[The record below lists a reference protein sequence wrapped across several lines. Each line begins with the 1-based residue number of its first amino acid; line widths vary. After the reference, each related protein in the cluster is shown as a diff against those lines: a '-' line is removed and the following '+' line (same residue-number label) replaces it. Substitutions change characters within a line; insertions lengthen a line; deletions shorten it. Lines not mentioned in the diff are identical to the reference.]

1 MSSDAATTPPT
12 SAAPRPSL
20 VDWLG
25 RDPTVTML
33 TGLLLIAVIVF
44 SSLAPAR
51 FLSGDSLRSIAFQ
64 MPELGILALAMMIP
78 LMSGGLNLAIIAT
91 ANLSALVM
99 AAIMTKMLGPES
111 PAHLTA
117 AVIALAFA
125 SGLVTSLIVG
135 LITGLIVAFLG
146 VHPILV
152 TLGTM
157 TAVKGI
163 AVFATSGGVIGG
175 FPPAILFLG
184 NGTLLGIPVAMIIF
198 IICAI
203 IVAIIMNHAPFG
215 VSVRMIGSNERATR
229 YSGVPT
235 EWMLVG
241 VYVVSS
247 VLCWVAATVMMARFN
262 SARAGYAESYLLIT
276 ILAAVLGGVD
286 PNGGFG
292 KVLGLV
298 LSLVLLQVIS
308 TGFNLLGLSPHLTQ
322 AIWGATMILA
332 IALALVRD
340 RWMAHLW
347 LKRT

>member
-1 MSSDAATTPPT
+1 MSSDAATTPPA
-12 SAAPRPSL
+12 SAAPRASL
-20 VDWLG
+20 IDLLG

-33 TGLLLIAVIVF
+33 TGLILIAAIVF
-44 SSLAPAR
+44 TSLAPAR

-111 PAHLTA
+111 PAHITA
-117 AVIALAFA
+117 GVIALALT

-184 NGTLLGIPVAMIIF
+184 NGTLFGVPVAMIIF

-247 VLCWVAATVMMARFN
+247 ILCWVAATVMMARFN

-298 LSLVLLQVIS
+298 LSLVLLQMIS

>member
-1 MSSDAATTPPT
+1 MSSEAATTPPA

-20 VDWLG
+20 ADLLG

-111 PAHLTA
+111 PAHITA
-117 AVIALAFA
+117 GVIALAFA

-184 NGTLLGIPVAMIIF
+184 NGTLLRISGGDDYLYHLRHHRRGDHEPCPLWRVGAHDRIERTRDALLWSS
-198 IICAI
+198 
-203 IVAIIMNHAPFG
+203 N
-215 VSVRMIGSNERATR
+215 RMDAGRS
-229 YSGVPT
+229 
-235 EWMLVG
+235 
-241 VYVVSS
+241 
-247 VLCWVAATVMMARFN
+247 LCP
-262 SARAGYAESYLLIT
+262 LKHPL
-276 ILAAVLGGVD
+276 LGGGNRNDGALQLGARRIRGVLSAH
-286 PNGGFG
+286 NHSRRGFG
-292 KVLGLV
+292 RCRSKWRFRKSSRPG
-298 LSLVLLQVIS
+298 
-308 TGFNLLGLSPHLTQ
+308 
-322 AIWGATMILA
+322 
-332 IALALVRD
+332 ALARSSPGDLD
-340 RWMAHLW
+340 RF
-347 LKRT
+347 

>member
-1 MSSDAATTPPT
+1 MSAEVTTTTPSQVTRT
-12 SAAPRPSL
+12 SAADL
-20 VDWLG
+20 LG

-33 TGLLLIAVIVF
+33 GALILLAAIVF
-44 SSLAPAR
+44 SALAPSS
-51 FLSGDSLRSIAFQ
+51 FLSGDTLRAIAFQ

-99 AAIMTKMLGPES
+99 AAILTKMLGPDS
-111 PAHLTA
+111 APQTVAGVIVLALGMGLLTA
-117 AVIALAFA
+117 L
-125 SGLVTSLIVG
+125 LVG
-135 LITGLIVAFLG
+135 LITGMIVAFLG

-184 NGTLLGIPVAMIIF
+184 NGTLLGFPAPMIIF
-198 IICAI
+198 ILCAI
-203 IVAIIMNHAPFG
+203 LIAVIMNHAPFG
-215 VSVRMIGSNERATR
+215 VSVRMIGSNEKATR
-229 YSGVPT
+229 YSGVAT

-247 VLCWVAATVMMARFN
+247 VLCWAAAAVMMARFN

-292 KVLGLV
+292 KVLGLF
-298 LSLVLLQVIS
+298 LSLILLQLIS
-308 TGFNLLGLSPHLTQ
+308 TGFNLLGFSPHLTQ

-332 IALALVRD
+332 IAIALVRD
-340 RWMAHLW
+340 KWMARIW
-347 LKRT
+347 LKKA

>member
-1 MSSDAATTPPT
+1 MSSETAATPPSVAT
-12 SAAPRPSL
+12 RTSL
-20 VDWLG
+20 VEWLG

-33 TGLLLIAVIVF
+33 GGLILATAIVF
-44 SSLAPAR
+44 SALAPAR
-51 FLSGDSLRSIAFQ
+51 FLSGDTLRSIAFQ

-99 AAIMTKMLGPES
+99 AAILTKMLGPES

-117 AVIALAFA
+117 GVIALALA
-125 SGLVTSLIVG
+125 SGLIASLVVG
-135 LITGLIVAFLG
+135 LITGMIVAFLG

-163 AVFATSGGVIGG
+163 SVLATSGGVIGG

-198 IICAI
+198 IGCAF
-203 IVAIIMNHAPFG
+203 IVAVIMNHAPFG

-247 VLCWVAATVMMARFN
+247 
-262 SARAGYAESYLLIT
+262 
-276 ILAAVLGGVD
+276 
-286 PNGGFG
+286 
-292 KVLGLV
+292 
-298 LSLVLLQVIS
+298 
-308 TGFNLLGLSPHLTQ
+308 
-322 AIWGATMILA
+322 
-332 IALALVRD
+332 AL
-340 RWMAHLW
+340 
-347 LKRT
+347 